1 MKSSNREMEGPFASF
16 LSELHDQPGLDPTKD
31 PRLEDGFLGPED
43 LDLVGEE
50 MLCEFELD
58 PCAIAYECFLTARLL
73 WLHGR
78 IPRDRV
84 VAETRRLNA
93 ITDRHARAIAMFAA
107 YLGRDEQ
114 DDPQERR

>member
-1 MKSSNREMEGPFASF
+1 MEKQFASF

-31 PRLEDGFLGPED
+31 PRLEHLRLRPED

-58 PCAIAYECFLTARLL
+58 PCETDYECFLTARLL
-73 WLHGR
+73 WLQGR

-84 VAETRRLNA
+84 VAETCRLNA
-93 ITDRHARAIAMFAA
+93 ITDRHTRAIAMFAA
-107 YLGRDEQ
+107 YLGKG
-114 DDPQERR
+114 